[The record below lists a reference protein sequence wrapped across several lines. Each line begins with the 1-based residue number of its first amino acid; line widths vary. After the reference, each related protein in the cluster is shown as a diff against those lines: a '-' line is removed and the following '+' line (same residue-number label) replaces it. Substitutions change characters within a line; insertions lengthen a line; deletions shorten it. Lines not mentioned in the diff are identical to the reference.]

1 MFWNRLTRGTIA
13 EVTAELEWTRMVMK
27 KPAMRRS
34 SSVAKGGTWGM
45 SWESQ
50 LTSSS
55 VWRRN
60 FRLVEFYKV
69 LLTRYSPILPSDHDN
84 E

>member
-1 MFWNRLTRGTIA
+1 MA
-13 EVTAELEWTRMVMK
+13 EVTAELEWMRMVTM

-45 SWESQ
+45 SRESQ

-60 FRLVEFYKV
+60 FRLGNFW
-69 LLTRYSPILPSDHDN
+69 
-84 E
+84 